1 MMANFYCMLL
11 INITLF
17 RKYNRIDVF
26 KEEEEKEAKAAEAEV
41 YFKELD
47 TDADGFITVQELQAK
62 QGLDTNKVKEMK

>member
-1 MMANFYCMLL
+1 MANFYCMLL

-17 RKYNRIDVF
+17 RKYNWIDVF

>member
-1 MMANFYCMLL
+1 MANFYCMLL